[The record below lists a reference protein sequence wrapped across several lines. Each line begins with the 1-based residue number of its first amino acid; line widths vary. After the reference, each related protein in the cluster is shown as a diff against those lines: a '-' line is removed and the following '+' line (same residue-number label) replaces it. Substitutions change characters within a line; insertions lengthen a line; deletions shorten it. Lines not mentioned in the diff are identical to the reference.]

1 MYTRIYEEKACCA
14 GCARGLRV
22 ATSGYAIRRER
33 ARRAHASGGAGEPA
47 AVAGE
52 PAGAGA
58 VAGAGAGHGAGM
70 GVVDAGAPA
79 LAKTWASSPVA
90 PPLFLYLAGLA

>member
-1 MYTRIYEEKACCA
+1 ML
-14 GCARGLRV
+14 RGLR
-22 ATSGYAIRRER
+22 ER
-33 ARRAHASGGAGEPA
+33 AARGYFGLRDTARTCEARACEWRGGRAGAGQA
-47 AVAGE
+47 
-52 PAGAGA
+52 AGAGA

-90 PPLFLYLAGLA
+90 PPLFLYLVGLA